1 MLDLLKLSW
10 TNVQE
15 ALRRSAGDA
24 AYQAWLGELR
34 PVLLERGVVYL
45 EAKSRMVR
53 DRVQR
58 LFRPMLQEILSREIG
73 TAVQVELQE
82 GEEGRELQALDVSPQ
97 QPVVDDGNRTAWLVL
112 RSLAQSQVPSDR
124 LAPNSAPAPRELQ
137 AALFVFHGPSG
148 VGKTFLLRN
157 FRDAVK
163 SVWFDLPL
171 LLKAFQSV
179 HLDQRVASL
188 QQELQEPALLIVDEV
203 HRCSNKPRLQSF
215 LAQLLQAREA
225 GGKLTIFASRWHP
238 KEIRELDPSLCT
250 MMMAG
255 FVTKIDPPGPSGRL
269 RYLRALEGAPSRN
282 GRAEAIEGLA
292 QRASGTF
299 PEIRAAWARS
309 REGGLPKKYLE
320 LIDPGRTF
328 TRLRD
333 RVCERLGVSSTD
345 LLGKGQGRQVSLAR
359 KVLAFLCV
367 QEGLSRAEVGR
378 FLSARTRAAVSYM
391 TRSLSDDMADKPEIR
406 TLVEGLL

>member
-10 TNVQE
+10 TNVQD
-15 ALRRSAGDA
+15 ALRAAAGDA
-24 AYQAWLGELR
+24 AYGAWLCELR

-58 LFRPMLQEILSREIG
+58 LYRPLIQEVLSREIG
-73 TAVQVELQE
+73 VTLQVELQE
-82 GEEGRELQALDVSPQ
+82 PPEGETLEQLEVSPQ
-97 QPVVDDGNRTAWLVL
+97 QPIVDDGNRTAWLVL
-112 RSLAQSQVPSDR
+112 RSLAQRDGE
-124 LAPNSAPAPRELQ
+124 APRDTQ
-137 AALFVFHGPSG
+137 SALPSNLFLFHGPSG

-157 FRDAVK
+157 FRDAVP
-163 SVWFDLPL
+163 STWFDLPQ

-179 HLDQRVASL
+179 HLDRRVASL
-188 QQELQEPALLIVDEV
+188 HEELAAVGVLVLDEI
-203 HRCSNKPRLQSF
+203 HRCSGKPRLQQF
-215 LAQLLQAREA
+215 LSQLLAARETSD
-225 GGKLTIFASRWHP
+225 KTTILSSRWHP
-238 KEIRELDPSLCT
+238 KDIRDLDPSLCGR
-250 MMMAG
+250 MMAG
-255 FVTKIDPPGPSGRL
+255 FVTKIDPPSAAGRL

-292 QRASGTF
+292 QKAAGTF
-299 PEIRAAWARS
+299 PELRAAWARS

-328 TRLRD
+328 TRIRD
-333 RVCERLGVSSTD
+333 RVCSRMGVTVDDMLGM
-345 LLGKGQGRQVSLAR
+345 GQGRQVSLAR

-391 TRSLSDDMADKPEIR
+391 TRSLADDMAQKPEIR
-406 TLVEGLL
+406 ALVEGLL

>member
-10 TNVQE
+10 TNVQDS
-15 ALRRSAGDA
+15 LRAAAGDA
-24 AYQAWLGELR
+24 AYTAWLGELR
-34 PVLLERGVVYL
+34 PVLLERGIVYL

-58 LFRPMLQEILSREIG
+58 LFRPLLAEVLSREIG
-73 TAVQVELQE
+73 VAVQVELQE
-82 GEEGRELQALDVSPQ
+82 PPESEDLAQLDVSPQ
-97 QPVVDDGNRTAWLVL
+97 QPIIDDGNRTAWLVL
-112 RSLAQSQVPSDR
+112 RSLLQRSSRRDEESASLLPS
-124 LAPNSAPAPRELQ
+124 S
-137 AALFVFHGPSG
+137 LFFFHGPSG
-148 VGKTFLLRN
+148 VGKTFLLRS
-157 FRDAVK
+157 FRDSVPC
-163 SVWFDLPL
+163 VWFDLPQ

-179 HLDQRVASL
+179 HLERRVESL
-188 QQELQEPALLIVDEV
+188 QRELAEPMVLIVDEV
-203 HRCSNKPRLQSF
+203 HRCAGKPRLQQF
-215 LAQLLQAREA
+215 LGQLIEDRERA
-225 GGKLTIFASRWHP
+225 GLTTILSSRWHP
-238 KEIRELDPSLCT
+238 KEIRELDASLCT
-250 MMMAG
+250 RLMAG
-255 FVTKIDPPGPSGRL
+255 FVTKIDPPSAIGRL

-292 QRASGTF
+292 QKAAGTF

-328 TRLRD
+328 GRIRD
-333 RVCERLGVSSTD
+333 RVCERMQVTAAD

-378 FLSARTRAAVSYM
+378 YMSSRTRAAVSYM
-391 TRSLSDDMADKPEIR
+391 TRSLDDDMAQKPEIR

>member
-1 MLDLLKLSW
+1 M
-10 TNVQE
+10 
-15 ALRRSAGDA
+15 
-24 AYQAWLGELR
+24 
-34 PVLLERGVVYL
+34 
-45 EAKSRMVR
+45 
-53 DRVQR
+53 
-58 LFRPMLQEILSREIG
+58 
-73 TAVQVELQE
+73 
-82 GEEGRELQALDVSPQ
+82 
-97 QPVVDDGNRTAWLVL
+97 
-112 RSLAQSQVPSDR
+112 
-124 LAPNSAPAPRELQ
+124 
-137 AALFVFHGPSG
+137 
-148 VGKTFLLRN
+148 
-157 FRDAVK
+157 K